1 MSVPFTEYLEL
12 KMKKTNLITIIAT
25 VSVLTI
31 SAFSASNAE
40 DSKTVAWYTANIKE
54 AKTKV
59 QECHD
64 NSSLQASPECENARH
79 ALEISFGVAQ
89 K

>member
-1 MSVPFTEYLEL
+1 MIQTKL
-12 KMKKTNLITIIAT
+12 NTIFAA
-25 VSVLTI
+25 VSALTI
-31 SAFSASNAE
+31 TAYRASNAE
-40 DSKTVAWYTANIKE
+40 DCKTVAWYTANIKE

-64 NSSLQASPECENARH
+64 NSSLQASPECANARH

>member
-1 MSVPFTEYLEL
+1 
-12 KMKKTNLITIIAT
+12 MKKTNLIMLIAA
-25 VSVLTI
+25 VSVLTVT
-31 SAFSASNAE
+31 AFRASNAE
-40 DSKTVAWYTANIKE
+40 ESKSVAWYTANIKE

-64 NSSLQASPECENARH
+64 NSSLQASPECANARH
-79 ALEISFGVAQ
+79 ALEISFGVGQ

>member
-1 MSVPFTEYLEL
+1 
-12 KMKKTNLITIIAT
+12 MKKGSLIMLVAA

-31 SAFSASNAE
+31 ATFSTSNAE
-40 DSKTVAWYTANIKE
+40 ESKSVAWYTANIKE
-54 AKTKV
+54 AKAKV

-64 NSSLQASPECENARH
+64 NSSLQTSPECANARH
-79 ALEISFGVAQ
+79 ALEISFGVSSS

>member
-1 MSVPFTEYLEL
+1 
-12 KMKKTNLITIIAT
+12 MKKANLIMIIAA

-31 SAFSASNAE
+31 TTFNTSNAE
-40 DSKTVAWYTANIKE
+40 ESKSVAWYTANIKE
-54 AKTKV
+54 AKMKV

-64 NSSLQASPECENARH
+64 NSSLQASPECTNARH
-79 ALEISFGVAQ
+79 ALEISFGVGQ

>member
-1 MSVPFTEYLEL
+1 
-12 KMKKTNLITIIAT
+12 MKKGSLIMLIAA

-31 SAFSASNAE
+31 TAFRASNAE
-40 DSKTVAWYTANIKE
+40 ESKSVAWYTANIQE
-54 AKTKV
+54 AKAKV

-64 NSSLQASPECENARH
+64 NSSLQASPECANARH
-79 ALEISFGVAQ
+79 ALEISFGISQ

>member
-1 MSVPFTEYLEL
+1 
-12 KMKKTNLITIIAT
+12 MKKGSLIMLVAA

-31 SAFSASNAE
+31 TAFRTSNAE

-54 AKTKV
+54 AKAKA

-64 NSSLQASPECENARH
+64 NSRMP
-79 ALEISFGVAQ
+79 
-89 K
+89 